1 MKTVLKNLALAILS
15 LPLIAVVFLLSPFI
29 DIIAKEEQDVNSK

>member
-15 LPLIAVVFLLSPFI
+15 LPLIAVVFLLSPFVEI
-29 DIIAKEEQDVNSK
+29 LGKEE